1 MFLAP
6 LLLLEVL
13 LTSIKQ
19 LLVMRNIMNKNMKK
33 KKKSYLRQMVDYNIS
48 AIFLSV
54 VVVVVTWQPG
64 VGVGGHSLLSFF
76 SVASNT

>member
-1 MFLAP
+1 
-6 LLLLEVL
+6 
-13 LTSIKQ
+13 
-19 LLVMRNIMNKNMKK
+19 
-33 KKKSYLRQMVDYNIS
+33 MVDYNIS

-76 SVASNT
+76 SVASNTWSFSISKK

>member
-19 LLVMRNIMNKNMKK
+19 LIVMRNIMNKNMK